1 MRKQGLAGHSNTRE
15 IIKKS
20 NKLNC
25 WLILFPSYVRLYG
38 LIQLATIAIENAL
51 VYEGSGKTKSSERAL
66 NGYYC

>member
-38 LIQLATIAIENAL
+38 LIQLATIAIKNAL
-51 VYEGSGKTKSSERAL
+51 VTKVQAKLKAL
-66 NGYYC
+66 RGR